1 MLTFYDY
8 CFTIFHSAF
17 ILFVLFGWI
26 HPKTRKAHYLAI
38 LLTIIAWLILGLWVG
53 TLGYCPLTDW
63 QWEIKNQ
70 LGYRGLPNSFTEY
83 VLEKILNTDLNTTF
97 VDILTLLGLI
107 FGVAMAIVRFVQ
119 GRFATKKS

>member
-1 MLTFYDY
+1 MLAFYNY
-8 CFTIFHSAF
+8 CFTLFHSAF

-38 LLTIIAWLILGLWVG
+38 LLTIIAWLILGLRVG

-83 VLEKILNTDLNTTF
+83 VLEKILQFLQHLQNVAEFSQKL
-97 VDILTLLGLI
+97 LI
-107 FGVAMAIVRFVQ
+107 FQTDFLLK
-119 GRFATKKS
+119 F